1 MLIEKPHLWSPDSP
15 YLYTAETSLIRNGVK
30 CDCYA
35 TRFGVRKIEYVPE
48 KGFFLNGQR
57 TMFKGVCNHHDLGP
71 LGAAVNRSALKHQL
85 SLLKDMDEVK
95 RRALSR
101 DLTNVVRQIKE
112 MHEEDEEQDVSIGID
127 RVLGLYKISN
137 SRRWYDKVSILSY
150 ALKTMSTLPREDFYN
165 IMEGITTSLSA

>member
-1 MLIEKPHLWSPDSP
+1 
-15 YLYTAETSLIRNGVK
+15 
-30 CDCYA
+30 
-35 TRFGVRKIEYVPE
+35 
-48 KGFFLNGQR
+48 
-57 TMFKGVCNHHDLGP
+57 
-71 LGAAVNRSALKHQL
+71 
-85 SLLKDMDEVK
+85 MDENK

-101 DLTNVVRQIKE
+101 DLTNFVRQIKE

-165 IMEGITTSLSA
+165 IMEGITASVSV